1 MKMNS
6 SVSVSPRDSIAVD
19 DETPTP
25 STKRVLNAGS
35 VGRVLTKY
43 APLLVLAALLV
54 IGTIVHPGLWAVDNI
69 RNILTQNAAVAL
81 VSFGMT
87 LVIIAG
93 VFDLSVGAIFAAG
106 AVAFASLSNVFDL
119 TSSALLAIGIGLLA
133 GAFNGVIVTK
143 FRVNSFI
150 GTIATAAIISGLVY
164 VACDSAPVQSDA
176 VGFDTL
182 GLGGIAGVPWSIL
195 IMLAVFVVLA
205 SVLNRTILGRYVFA
219 SGGNAEAARLTGVP
233 VAAVQ
238 IFCLVVVG
246 GLSALAG
253 ALTASQLGVGQPT
266 LGANIALDSFAIV
279 VIGGTSVYGGRGALW
294 RTATG
299 VLILAVLTNIF
310 NAMAWDT
317 TRQSVAKGAV
327 LLLAVALDAARN
339 ARR

>member
-1 MKMNS
+1 MKMKSRSYAAPNG
-6 SVSVSPRDSIAVD
+6 SVAID
-19 DETPTP
+19 DEAP
-25 STKRVLNAGS
+25 SPGTKPATSAGS
-35 VGRVLTKY
+35 VGRAATKY
-43 APLLVLAALLV
+43 APLLVLSVLLI
-54 IGTIVHPGLWAVDNI
+54 IGTLVHPGFWALDNI
-69 RNILTQNAAVAL
+69 RNILTQNSAVAL
-81 VSFGMT
+81 VAFGMT

-106 AVAFASLSNVFDL
+106 AVVFASLSNTMNL
-119 TSSALLAIGIGLLA
+119 TVAAVLSIGVGLLA
-133 GAFNGVIVTK
+133 GAFNGVVVTR

-150 GTIATAAIISGLVY
+150 GTIATAAIFSGLVY
-164 VACDSAPVQSDA
+164 VASDSAPVQSSAD
-176 VGFDTL
+176 GFDEL
-182 GLGGIAGVPWSIL
+182 GLGRIAGMPWPVL
-195 IMLAVFVVLA
+195 IMGVVFVVLA
-205 SVLNRTILGRYVFA
+205 LILNRTILGRYVFA

-246 GLSALAG
+246 ALSALAG
-253 ALTASQLGVGQPT
+253 VVTASQLGVGQPT
-266 LGANIALDSFAIV
+266 LGANIALDAFAIV

-310 NAMAWDT
+310 NALAWDT

-327 LLLAVALDAARN
+327 LLAAVALDSARN